1 MRLAAVQETVHQ
13 VNRQNDPP
21 NVKQRAMRA
30 MFPMI
35 VQHKAAR
42 WPANVPLWSAALI
55 SYLLMMIGEE
65 GYF

>member
-42 WPANVPLWSAALI
+42 WPANVPL
-55 SYLLMMIGEE
+55 
-65 GYF
+65 